1 MRIRRLTATLAL
13 LALTAG
19 CRTVPEPV
27 GSAEATAGPDHPA
40 DSRYPLVKPVIL
52 LPGRVVAVN
61 SGLRF
66 VVLEYGLNPLPLP
79 GTELQV
85 FRANT
90 VVGKLRVS
98 GPTMGSQTIA
108 DILEGEAQ
116 PGDQAVYL
124 PPSLETLTP
133 AGPVATNLIPPI
145 FPETP

>member
-1 MRIRRLTATLAL
+1 MAL
-13 LALTAG
+13 LAALALAAG
-19 CRTVPEPV
+19 CRTVREPA
-27 GSAEATAGPDHPA
+27 GDEAGARTPDLPA
-40 DSRYPLVKPVIL
+40 DSRYPLVKPVLL
-52 LPGRVVAVN
+52 LPGQVVAVN
-61 SGLRF
+61 AKLRF

-85 FRANT
+85 FRGNG

-108 DILEGEAQ
+108 DIVEGEAR

-124 PPSLETLTP
+124 PPSLETITP
-133 AGPVATNLIPPI
+133 AGPVATNVIPPV